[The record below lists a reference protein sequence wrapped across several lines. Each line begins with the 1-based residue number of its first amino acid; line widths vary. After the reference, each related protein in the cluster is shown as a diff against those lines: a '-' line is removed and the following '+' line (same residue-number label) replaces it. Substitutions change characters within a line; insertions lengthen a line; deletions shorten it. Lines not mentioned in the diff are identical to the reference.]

1 VDIFDKFAEFCRKN
15 ALLAEKEKIVVG
27 VSGGADSL
35 ALLHLLNRLRNEFD
49 LTLIIA
55 HLNHGLRGPEAIAD
69 EAFVRATATAWTL
82 PIFVESR
89 NVVRL
94 AKQYKQSLEEAARQV
109 RYTFLWQVAAQTAAA
124 KVAVG
129 HNADDQVE
137 TVLMHFLRGSGLA
150 GLRGMMPET
159 DLAGLRLLPEEVSAL
174 AEPAPRLIRPLLELS
189 RLEIEAYC
197 RENGLVPRQDSSN
210 QDNTFFRNRLRH
222 ELIPYL
228 EDYNPN
234 IRQVIQR
241 MTQVV
246 TAEVETLNEGL
257 AQAWVHVVKNASSD
271 KIEFDLG
278 KWLNLP
284 LSLKRST
291 LRWAVHTLRRGLR
304 DIGFEH
310 IENAI
315 DLVEKKTTGLK
326 ATLPQGLLLTVGY
339 QSFIIAPADLPLQD
353 QAFVEPRLT
362 PEQVVQVNLPGLTLM
377 PDNAWQLRVEL
388 LSAEGV
394 KPEQFKEVGPWEAF
408 LDAEV
413 VSRQVFLRSR
423 RPGDRYQPIGMG
435 GHRQKINEFM
445 INEKIPAARRDHIPL
460 LVAKGQVLWVCGH
473 RPDERARIQATTTHL
488 FHLKFEMI

>member
-1 VDIFDKFAEFCRKN
+1 VDIFDKFAEFCRKF

-35 ALLHLLNRLRNEFD
+35 ALLHLLNRLRTAVD

-55 HLNHGLRGPEAIAD
+55 HLNHGLRGPESIAD
-69 EAFVRATATAWTL
+69 EAFVRATATAWNL

-89 NVVRL
+89 HVVRQ
-94 AKQYKQSLEEAARQV
+94 AKQYKQSIEEAARQV
-109 RYTFLWQVAAQTAAA
+109 RYTFLWQVAAQTAAT

-150 GLRGMMPET
+150 GLRGMLPET
-159 DLAGLRLLPEEVSAL
+159 DLAGLRLLPEEGSAL

-189 RLEIEAYC
+189 RLEIETYC

-228 EDYNPN
+228 EGYNPN
-234 IRQVIQR
+234 IRQVIRR
-241 MTQVV
+241 MAQVV

-257 AQAWVHVVKNASSD
+257 AQAWVQVVKNESPD
-271 KIEFDLG
+271 KIEFDLEG
-278 KWLNLP
+278 WLNLP

-291 LRWAVHTLRRGLR
+291 LRHAVQALRRGLR

-315 DLVEKKTTGLK
+315 ELVEKKTTGLK
-326 ATLPQGLLLTVGY
+326 ATLPQGLLLTVSY
-339 QSFIIAPADLPLQD
+339 QSFIIAPTALPLQD
-353 QAFVEPRLT
+353 QAFAGPRLA
-362 PEQVVQVNLPGLTLM
+362 PEQIIPINLPGLTRL
-377 PDNAWQLRVEL
+377 PDNIWQLSATLVL
-388 LSAEGV
+388 AEGV
-394 KPEQFKEVGPWEAF
+394 KPEQLKEAGPWEAF

-413 VSRQVFLRSR
+413 VGRQAFLRSR

-435 GHRQKINEFM
+435 GRHQKINEFM
-445 INEKIPAARRDHIPL
+445 INEKIPATWRDYIPL
-460 LVAKGQVLWVCGH
+460 LVAKDQVLWVCGH
-473 RPDERARIQATTTHL
+473 RPDERARIQATTRQL
-488 FHLKFEMI
+488 FHLKFEMS